1 MRRGEAIA
9 VRFTP
14 TREWAMRVPSE
25 SDTGMER
32 GPKLL
37 NTYGPSI
44 PKLRRVGG
52 PRLQAAKRNL
62 FSRVEPDLCSGQRG
76 HAYPGSD
83 PQPVRR

>member
-14 TREWAMRVPSE
+14 TRERAMRVPSE

-37 NTYGPSI
+37 NTYGPLNPETEKSWR
-44 PKLRRVGG
+44 P
-52 PRLQAAKRNL
+52 ASA
-62 FSRVEPDLCSGQRG
+62 SRQT
-76 HAYPGSD
+76 
-83 PQPVRR
+83 

>member
-32 GPKLL
+32 EPKLL
-37 NTYGPSI
+37 NRY
-44 PKLRRVGG
+44 
-52 PRLQAAKRNL
+52 
-62 FSRVEPDLCSGQRG
+62 EPTTRSAGLPLSTRKTVLIVTSKATEQI
-76 HAYPGSD
+76 
-83 PQPVRR
+83 

>member
-32 GPKLL
+32 EPKLL
-37 NTYGPSI
+37 KGFELSTRNNSSI
-44 PKLRRVGG
+44 SP
-52 PRLQAAKRNL
+52 
-62 FSRVEPDLCSGQRG
+62 
-76 HAYPGSD
+76 
-83 PQPVRR
+83 